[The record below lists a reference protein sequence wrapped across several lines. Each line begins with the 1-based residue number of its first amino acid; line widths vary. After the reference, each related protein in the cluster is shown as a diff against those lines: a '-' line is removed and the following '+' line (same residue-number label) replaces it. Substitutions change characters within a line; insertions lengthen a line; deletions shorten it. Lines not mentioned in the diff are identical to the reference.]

1 MRKKHTLFAIAMM
14 LATAFAVVFALADN
28 ALDAALNVGGGSITF
43 TNALAQPWQVVEL
56 DGRTAAKSGN
66 AGIPSSQ
73 STVSASVYVGEGQS
87 LEFDWNVDSE
97 ATTYLIMWDCLV
109 FSVNGESIDY
119 IHSVEEDTPL
129 GWQHYTWTADA
140 AGVYTFEWTYLKDA
154 SNDGGDDCGYLDNV
168 EVTGEEVLTPTPTPT
183 PEPGESFNIFNESF
197 SESPEDWWNDDF
209 DGDGRFWEWGTAY
222 GHDEPGAIYSYSYAD
237 WGGPLTPDNQVC
249 TPEFSIPE
257 NVSSASL
264 NFWLYSMDDV
274 HCAEHIDLWVVSI
287 SENFYGGYD
296 LEFIAQLDSITL
308 SDGEWHEFNYDMT
321 EYAGYEDINIAFVH
335 CDVTDQYGI
344 VLDDVSIDA
353 VMGGSLIPGDVNGDG
368 SLNIGDALT
377 IMRHG
382 MGLGQLS
389 GAYLEV
395 ADFNGDGEVNA
406 VDALLVMRTSMG
418 L

>member
-1 MRKKHTLFAIAMM
+1 MRKKLSM
-14 LATAFAVVFALADN
+14 LAITLVLAAMLAVVFVSADN
-28 ALDAALNVGGGSITF
+28 ALDAALNVSGGSITF
-43 TNALAQPWQVVEL
+43 TNASPQPWEVVEI

-97 ATTYLIMWDCLV
+97 ATTYLVMWDCLV

-119 IHSVEEDTPL
+119 IHSQEENVPL
-129 GWQHYTWTADA
+129 GWQHYTWTSDA

-154 SNDGGDDCGYLDNV
+154 SNDGGADCGYLDNV
-168 EVTGEEVLTPTPTPT
+168 VVTGEEILPPSPTPVPA
-183 PEPGESFNIFNESF
+183 PGESFNIFNECF

-209 DGDGRFWEWGTAY
+209 DGDGRFWEWGTDY
-222 GHDEPGAIYSYSYAD
+222 GHDAPGAIYSYSYAD

-249 TPEFSIPE
+249 TPEFSIHE
-257 NVSSASL
+257 DVSSASL
-264 NFWLYSMDDV
+264 SFWLYSMDDE
-274 HCAEHIDLWVVSI
+274 CYAEHIDLYVVSI
-287 SENFYGGYD
+287 YENLYGGYD
-296 LEFIAQLDSITL
+296 METIAQLDSITL
-308 SDGEWHEFNYDMT
+308 TDGEWHEYTYDLT

-353 VMGGSLIPGDVNGDG
+353 VMGGNLIPGDVNGDG
-368 SLNIGDALT
+368 SLNIGDALS

-382 MGLGQLS
+382 MGLLQLN
-389 GAYLEV
+389 GAYLQA

-406 VDALLVMRTSMG
+406 VDALLVMRASMG